1 MTVGRTVGRARRDE
15 GQVALLILV
24 DALVA
29 IALITVVVSATA
41 VHLARHRLQ
50 SVADG
55 AALDAADALDRVGYY
70 GPTTGGGSVG
80 GSAGGSTGGG
90 PATGG
95 GTAAAVPLPP
105 VPVSAATVQ
114 QSVDAYLAANP
125 AAAVFDGLQVVAPTG
140 TPDGRTAQVALATTV
155 RLPLVGVVLQP
166 WGGGI
171 PVQVSAS
178 ARSRPGR

>member
-1 MTVGRTVGRARRDE
+1 M
-15 GQVALLILV
+15 ALLILV

-55 AALDAADALDRVGYY
+55 AALDAADALDRIGYY
-70 GPTTGGGSVG
+70 GAVPATPPGAVAGAGAG
-80 GSAGGSTGGG
+80 AGSAAT
-90 PATGG
+90 PAPAPVG
-95 GTAAAVPLPP
+95 AVSLPP

-125 AAAVFDGLQVVAPTG
+125 ATSAFDSLQVVAPTG
-140 TPDGRTAQVALATTV
+140 TSDGRTAQVSLATTV
-155 RLPLVGVVLQP
+155 QLPLVGVILQP
-166 WGGGI
+166 WAGGI
-171 PVQVSAS
+171 PIQVTAS
-178 ARSRPGR
+178 ARSRAGR

>member
-1 MTVGRTVGRARRDE
+1 
-15 GQVALLILV
+15 VALLILV

-55 AALDAADALDRVGYY
+55 AALDAADALDRIGYY
-70 GPTTGGGSVG
+70 GAVPATPPGAVG
-80 GSAGGSTGGG
+80 GTGAGTTAT
-90 PATGG
+90 PAPVG
-95 GTAAAVPLPP
+95 AVSLPP

-114 QSVDAYLAANP
+114 QSIDAYLAANP
-125 AAAVFDGLQVVAPTG
+125 ATSAFDSLQVVAPTG
-140 TPDGRTAQVALATTV
+140 TSDGRTAQVSLATTV
-155 RLPLVGVVLQP
+155 QLPLVGVILQP

-171 PVQVSAS
+171 PIQVTAS
-178 ARSRPGR
+178 ARSRAGR